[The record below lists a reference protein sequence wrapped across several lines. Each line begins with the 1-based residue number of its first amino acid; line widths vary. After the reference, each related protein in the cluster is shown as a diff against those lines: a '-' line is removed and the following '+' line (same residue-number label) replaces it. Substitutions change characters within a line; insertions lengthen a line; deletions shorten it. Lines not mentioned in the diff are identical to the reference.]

1 MRDGIFYISNGNSN
15 KVMEFTSYGDILS
28 LYYNEKE
35 NPSTFLL
42 RREQDEGQVANRKAY
57 EYPFSQIGEIAVD
70 SNKNLLVE
78 DTVGERQAEFDDEI
92 GAMLNKVVLRFDK
105 DGQFLDYLGQ
115 EGVGGTPF
123 PFIYDIN
130 VTENDEIVVITRSI
144 RHWVIFWFSPGGAL
158 LYKLNLSVENL
169 PVPEGEQL
177 VPSLSEVSV
186 DMDERLVYFKIE
198 YYGNGVPGTGDSE
211 TTGEGGQP
219 LRNIHYDRSLI
230 WFFDVEEEEYVG
242 NVEVPVKEMSEK
254 ISDFEETEDIRRIY
268 DYIGNGRRNTF
279 FLMAPHAKDT
289 FELLLLR
296 RNGTV
301 IERRYLEI
309 VEEHIHYRDLY
320 VTPRGVLTALLA
332 KNEEVEIVWWR
343 SDRLLEVENEN
354 SASATD
360 GGN

>member
-1 MRDGIFYISNGNSN
+1 
-15 KVMEFTSYGDILS
+15 
-28 LYYNEKE
+28 
-35 NPSTFLL
+35 
-42 RREQDEGQVANRKAY
+42 
-57 EYPFSQIGEIAVD
+57 
-70 SNKNLLVE
+70 
-78 DTVGERQAEFDDEI
+78 
-92 GAMLNKVVLRFDK
+92 
-105 DGQFLDYLGQ
+105 
-115 EGVGGTPF
+115 
-123 PFIYDIN
+123 

-211 TTGEGGQP
+211 TTGEEGQP

-301 IERRYLEI
+301 IARRYLEI

-354 SASATD
+354 SASAAD